1 MRQKSGI
8 RGSDSEK
15 MIRTIKWKTR
25 RQYSADGKQDK
36 KQVRDHICTGVPL
49 PWKFYQCCFIEMLGL
64 INMTRPIE

>member
-1 MRQKSGI
+1 MKMRQKSGI

-36 KQVRDHICTGVPL
+36 KTSSGSYMHWRAIAL
-49 PWKFYQCCFIEMLGL
+49 EILSMLFYRNVGFD
-64 INMTRPIE
+64 